1 MLGSEACPLTGEF
14 AQAFRMH
21 ALGAGRVEADGA
33 QAGQLLDHACEG
45 TMAWGTR
52 RLTRPGQH
60 AHRSALFDQQQRIEG
75 LGLFRRQV
83 AGQLLS
89 DTPLGQHRRGRN
101 QLLDDG
107 RAGCDQTVPAQ
118 LIHERRGDRRGTRGG
133 NRHWHQPGQG
143 LAAARGREVGEA
155 ECLAQGIGLLV
166 AGLEPLG
173 VSSERRWFGAEF
185 SVTKRSASAG
195 SAHPAAAGVQ
205 DSGVR
210 RVAGRSRGGCGH
222 ADVGR
227 SRRDRWHSGSVQTR
241 LSSSVGRARRFSSCA
256 AVSA

>member
-45 TMAWGTR
+45 TMAWGPR
-52 RLTRPGQH
+52 RLTRPGEH

-155 ECLAQGIGLLV
+155 ECLAQGIELLV

-173 VSSERRWFGAEF
+173 VSSERRWFGAELLGDKAERF
-185 SVTKRSASAG
+185 GWDQLTRPQQASRIAECAELQGEAEAVAVTPTSADLGEIGGTQGPVPDQAL
-195 SAHPAAAGVQ
+195 PL
-205 DSGVR
+205 
-210 RVAGRSRGGCGH
+210 GR
-222 ADVGR
+222 
-227 SRRDRWHSGSVQTR
+227 
-241 LSSSVGRARRFSSCA
+241 
-256 AVSA
+256 